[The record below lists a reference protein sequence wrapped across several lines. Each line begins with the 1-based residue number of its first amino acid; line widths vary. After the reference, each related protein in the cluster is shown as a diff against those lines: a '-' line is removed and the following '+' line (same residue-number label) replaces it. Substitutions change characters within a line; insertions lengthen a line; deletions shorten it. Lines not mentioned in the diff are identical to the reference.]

1 MKTTY
6 TKIFLLTIL
15 FGGVQ
20 ASAHA
25 QNRTLSESDA
35 YSINTFAASPGEK
48 LEVRTSG
55 GSIQVYGT
63 EGNEVKV
70 EMYVRRNSTFLSPS
84 DDDLSTYDI
93 DIKQS
98 RGVVRASATRKSGVQ
113 NILSSR
119 SNLSISFVVSIP
131 NAFNI
136 DISTSGGS
144 IRVSDLDGDLVAH
157 TSGGSIRMTN
167 LNGQLNFRTSGG
179 SITAE
184 EIHGAIDART
194 SGGSIR
200 VTNASGK
207 IAMRTSGGS
216 MTFENIQG
224 ELDAHTSGGSIRA
237 NITDLSGDLSLKT
250 SGGSIIARIPENVG
264 ANLDIRGDRV
274 NVPLSNFSGNSS
286 RNRINGSMNGG
297 GHTIALTT
305 SGGRVS
311 LNFD

>member
-1 MKTTY
+1 MKTTF
-6 TKIFLLTIL
+6 TKIILLSIL
-15 FGGVQ
+15 FLGVQ
-20 ASAHA
+20 ASAEA
-25 QNRTLSESDA
+25 QTRTLNESDA
-35 YSINTFAASPGEK
+35 YSIKTFTASPGEK

-63 EGNEVKV
+63 DGNEVKV

-84 DDDLSTYDI
+84 DDDLSTYDV
-93 DIKQS
+93 DINQS
-98 RGVVRASATRKSGVQ
+98 RGVVRASAVRRSGVQ

-131 NAFNI
+131 NSFNI

-144 IRVSDLDGDLVAH
+144 IRVSDLDGDLVAQ
-157 TSGGSIRMTN
+157 TSGGSIRMAN
-167 LNGQLNFRTSGG
+167 LNGKINFRTSGG

-207 IAMRTSGGS
+207 ISMRTSGGS

-224 ELDAHTSGGSIRA
+224 ELEAHTSGGSIRA
-237 NITDLSGDLSLKT
+237 NIAELSGDLSLKT
-250 SGGSIIARIPENVG
+250 SGGSITARIPKDIG

-274 NVPLSNFSGNSS
+274 NVPLNNFSGNSS
-286 RNRINGSMNGG
+286 RNRINGTMNGG
-297 GHTIALTT
+297 GHTIVLST
-305 SGGRVS
+305 SGGRVN
-311 LNFD
+311 LDFD